1 MPVGVTT
8 VKLKNTGETF
18 SFTRPKAKLHN
29 YIVGAPYLWFSG
41 EMVCTNQ
48 TTGDKA
54 VLNFKPKGWTSKS
67 DYVCEGFVYN
77 AKGVA
82 VYALDGLWNSHLTAT
97 HSETSKEV
105 LLAKRKDEPDDISL
119 QYYFSKFLINV
130 NHLTKEMVPKIAPTD
145 TRLRPDQRAYE
156 YGDNELAAKEK
167 TRLEENQRSR
177 KVTGEEKEKK
187 VWKPLWF
194 DFTMDGNDINSR
206 FKGEYWKCRESGKW
220 PEQILDLYNDP
231 TN

>member
-1 MPVGVTT
+1 MGATII
-8 VKLKNTGETF
+8 KLKGTGETF
-18 SFTRPKAKLHN
+18 SITKPKAKLHN

-67 DYVCEGFVYN
+67 DYVCEGAITNGKGATVYEL
-77 AKGVA
+77 A
-82 VYALDGLWNSHLTAT
+82 GLWNSHLTAV
-97 HSETSKEV
+97 HVESSKEV
-105 LLAKRKDEPDDISL
+105 LLAKRKDEPEDCSL
-119 QYYFSKFLINV
+119 QYYFSHFLINV
-130 NHLTKEMVPKIAPTD
+130 NNLTKEMLPKMAPTD
-145 TRLRPDQRAYE
+145 ARLRPDQRAYE

-167 TRLEENQRSR
+167 TRLEENQRKR
-177 KVTGEEKEKK
+177 KVGDKEEGKST
-187 VWKPLWF
+187 WKPLWF

-220 PEQILDLYNDP
+220 PAQMLDLYNDP
-231 TN
+231 KN